1 MPTESEII
9 EIRVQDA
16 LRELSRME
24 TPNIRLAARLHNAP
38 FKRVYN
44 RVNGI
49 KSKMQRPGSNKMLNQ
64 HQEAM
69 LLSYID

>member
-24 TPNIRLAARLHNAP
+24 TPNIRLAAHLHNAP

-44 RVNGI
+44 RVNDI
-49 KSKMQRPGSNKMLNQ
+49 KSKMQRPSSNKILNQ
-64 HQEAM
+64 H
-69 LLSYID
+69 

>member
-16 LRELSRME
+16 LRKLLRME
-24 TPNIRLAARLHNAP
+24 IPNIRLATRLHNAP

-44 RVNGI
+44 RVNDI
-49 KSKMQRPGSNKMLNQ
+49 KSK
-64 HQEAM
+64 
-69 LLSYID
+69 I

>member
-16 LRELSRME
+16 LCELSRIK
-24 TPNIRLAARLHNAP
+24 TPNIRLAARLYNAL
-38 FKRVYN
+38 FKRIYN

-49 KSKMQRPGSNKMLNQ
+49 KSK
-64 HQEAM
+64 
-69 LLSYID
+69 I

>member
-24 TPNIRLAARLHNAP
+24 TPNIRLVARLYNAP

-49 KSKMQRPGSNKMLNQ
+49 KSKMQRPGSNKILN
-64 HQEAM
+64 
-69 LLSYID
+69 

>member
-16 LRELSRME
+16 LRELSRIE
-24 TPNIRLAARLHNAP
+24 TPNIRLAARLHNAL

-49 KSKMQRPGSNKMLNQ
+49 KSKMQRPGSNKILN
-64 HQEAM
+64 
-69 LLSYID
+69 

>member
-1 MPTESEII
+1 MPIESKII

-16 LRELSRME
+16 LRELLRME
-24 TPNIRLAARLHNAP
+24 TPNIQLAARLYNAP
-38 FKRVYN
+38 FKRIYN

-49 KSKMQRPGSNKMLNQ
+49 KSKMQRPRSNKMLNR

-69 LLSYID
+69 LLSYIN